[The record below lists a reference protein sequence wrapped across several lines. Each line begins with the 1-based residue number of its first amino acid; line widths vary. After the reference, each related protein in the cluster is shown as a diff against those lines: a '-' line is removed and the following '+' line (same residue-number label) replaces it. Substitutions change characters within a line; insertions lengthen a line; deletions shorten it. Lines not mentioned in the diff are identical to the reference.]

1 MAAARIGVAMNFPR
15 IALCSLLI
23 LVAAAPLMAQGTYTQ
38 IDVPGSLNTLA
49 FGINTGGDVVGLYA
63 DSTGFAHGFLL
74 SGGTYTT
81 IDYPTSGLETELY
94 GVNDVGQIV
103 GFTFGGQVGFE
114 YDVASGTFT
123 TISFP
128 GSLATYP
135 TSINNAGTIAGY
147 YLFGTGLASGF
158 EYRGGTY
165 KSIRPRRVSSS
176 YVAGISANGTM
187 VGNFTTMQL
196 TEAIFLF
203 KHGKYEPI
211 TIPTTGVN
219 ATALGINDAA
229 TALVGVYQPT
239 VGTSAGFIY
248 QNKVVQE
255 VQFPLATSTYAYGV
269 NDSDEVTGFFCD
281 SSLHN
286 HGFTWT
292 PSAASPK
299 P

>member
-1 MAAARIGVAMNFPR
+1 MKTFSKLMFCTVRF
-15 IALCSLLI
+15 LL
-23 LVAAAPLMAQGTYTQ
+23 LSVPLAVAQGTYTQ
-38 IDVPGSLNTLA
+38 IDVPGALNTLA
-49 FGINTGGDVVGLYA
+49 FGINTGGDVVGTYA

-81 IDYPTSGLETELY
+81 IDYPTSGLETELF
-94 GVNDVGQIV
+94 GVNDVGQVV
-103 GFTFGGQVGFE
+103 GYTFGGQVGFQ

-128 GSLATYP
+128 GALATYP
-135 TSINNAGTIAGY
+135 TSINNAGMIVGY
-147 YLFGTGLASGF
+147 YLFGNGLASGF
-158 EYRGGTY
+158 EYGGGTY
-165 KSIRPRRVSSS
+165 KSIRPPQVSSS
-176 YVAGISANGTM
+176 SVVGISANGTI
-187 VGNFTTMQL
+187 VGHFTTMQL
-196 TEAIFLF
+196 TEAIFRF
-203 KHGKYEPI
+203 KHGNYEPI
-211 TIPTTGVN
+211 TIPTTGVI
-219 ATALGINDAA
+219 TTVLGINDAA

-248 QNKVVQE
+248 ENKVVQE
-255 VQFPLATSTYAYGV
+255 VQYPLATSTFAYGV

-292 PSAASPK
+292 PSTGAPK